1 VCFAIEGRS
10 DGGSGG
16 ATRWSS
22 GSVDQTDEFG
32 FENFEQTGCN
42 NIAYQDVY
50 ASEGSVFGI
59 FEELSDSFRDLQERV
74 ESDPRVVEFNSQW
87 QTCIG
92 ESGYDYDSPES
103 AMQVLGQR
111 SARLLQ
117 PATVDVEVQA
127 EIEADEIAFA
137 LVSLDCGVPPP
148 LVGQPQI
155 FLDVRYELELAMI
168 EANQEIFDQFG
179 DLGR

>member
-1 VCFAIEGRS
+1 MAIEGRS

-42 NIAYQDVY
+42 NTAYQDVY

-59 FEELSDSFRDLQERV
+59 YEELSDSFRDLQERV

-92 ESGYDYDSPES
+92 KSG
-103 AMQVLGQR
+103 
-111 SARLLQ
+111 
-117 PATVDVEVQA
+117 VQA

-155 FLDVRYELELAMI
+155 SLEVRYQLELAMI
-168 EANQEIFDQFG
+168 EENQEIFDRFN